1 MSGRGDVV
9 PRPRP
14 RAERPGSARRGATRR
29 FVAYLTVLTVAG
41 AAAACA
47 PGTRTSPP
55 RSPESSPI
63 RAEVTNNSGF
73 SLQVYVVS
81 ETSQKQRLGSM
92 GSFETSEFRV
102 PSFVSGSSS
111 RIQLMATPVG
121 SRRTYFSK
129 PVIVQP
135 GNVVVWTILNESG
148 RTAVRVEQR
157 EAESDTA
164 ARP

>member
-1 MSGRGDVV
+1 M
-9 PRPRP
+9 
-14 RAERPGSARRGATRR
+14 
-29 FVAYLTVLTVAG
+29 
-41 AAAACA
+41 
-47 PGTRTSPP
+47 
-55 RSPESSPI
+55 
-63 RAEVTNNSGF
+63 TNNSGF

-92 GSFETSEFRV
+92 GSFETSEFRI

-121 SRRTYFSK
+121 SRRTYFST
-129 PVIVQP
+129 PVVVQP

-157 EAESDTA
+157 EADSDTA
-164 ARP
+164 T